1 MDYAML
7 LSKIFGPVL
16 ILAGLWFFFS
26 KNHLT
31 QVVESFKDETASFFM
46 GGLVN
51 LIIGFT
57 VLTLYS
63 DWGWRAE
70 TAVTVFGWLL
80 IIRGLTVLYFPQE
93 AMQYT
98 MKAVKHHR
106 IIALVPLILGIIM
119 LCYGYPHFQG

>member
-16 ILAGLWFFFS
+16 LLAGLWFFFS

-31 QVVESFKDETASFFM
+31 HVIESLKDEPALFFTS
-46 GGLVN
+46 GLTN

-57 VLTLYS
+57 ILSLYS
-63 DWGWRAE
+63 DWGWQSE
-70 TAVTVFGWLL
+70 TAVTLFGWLL
-80 IIRGLTVLYFPQE
+80 IVRGLSVLYFPQE

-106 IIALVPLILGIIM
+106 ILAVVPLVLGILM
-119 LCYGYPHFQG
+119 LCYGYPQIRG